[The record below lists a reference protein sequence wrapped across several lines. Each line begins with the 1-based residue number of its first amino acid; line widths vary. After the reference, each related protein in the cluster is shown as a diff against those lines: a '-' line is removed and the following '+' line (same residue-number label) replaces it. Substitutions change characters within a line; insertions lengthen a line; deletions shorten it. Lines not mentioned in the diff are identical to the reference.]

1 MTVAPRLGTLTG
13 ANGEQIKAD
22 LSFLTGSSVMFD
34 AVYVPGGEQ
43 SVAALKKESESANF
57 LNEAY
62 QHCKTLAA
70 SGAGVE
76 LLEMTG
82 IIRDSTNDTKE
93 ANPSSAQAGIVTT
106 REDHVAKI
114 APSFVNGIAQHR
126 HWERELPL

>member
-43 SVAALKKESESANF
+43 SVAALKKESEAENF
-57 LNEAY
+57 LKEAY
-62 QHCKTLAA
+62 QHCKTVAA

-76 LLEMTG
+76 LLEVAG
-82 IIRDSTNDTKE
+82 IIQDSTDNTKK
-93 ANPSSAQAGIVTT
+93 ANPSPQAGIVTT
-106 REDHVAKI
+106 REDDVANI
-114 APSFVNGIAQHR
+114 APLFIKAISQHR
-126 HWERELPL
+126 HWVREAAL